1 MVGYLQKVINYQLF
15 YMKHKTF
22 ILGARCFIERNEVVY
37 PFMLKAVQGML

>member
-1 MVGYLQKVINYQLF
+1 MIDFIPKVINYQLF

-22 ILGARCFIERNEVVY
+22 ILGARCFIERNEVAY